1 MWCGKPLRPTLD
13 HYPPRLQHRA
23 SPRPPEPDVRPSA
36 QANPDP
42 EGLAG
47 EPASR
52 ARRPERA
59 TPTRPDMTD
68 AERQALIQERDDLA
82 RKLKKREGEGGFKSN
97 VAALKARIA
106 EIDAAL
112 AGG

>member
-1 MWCGKPLRPTLD
+1 
-13 HYPPRLQHRA
+13 
-23 SPRPPEPDVRPSA
+23 
-36 QANPDP
+36 
-42 EGLAG
+42 
-47 EPASR
+47 
-52 ARRPERA
+52 
-59 TPTRPDMTD
+59 MTD